1 MKKSYFHCCLEAIEQ
16 YLNSPR
22 TYQDWSKLYGRLCI
36 ANIKGLSKI
45 SSEYPEFKDGV
56 LR

>member
-1 MKKSYFHCCLEAIEQ
+1 MKKSYFYCCLEAIEQ